1 MEPSA
6 RKASRARRR
15 QTGAPGRQA
24 GRAAGRASDGAG
36 AGADAVRRNGDEDA
50 SGRSSGRE
58 GAAAR
63 RFGPLLPI
71 PDGLSAGGCRTG
83 PGMRITSCHDLL
95 RSVIDTAPVD
105 ERCFAH
111 LVPAH
116 PPSRSVLR
124 PGPPRPASA
133 PTADVRNSLAALVDD
148 GEDAESMVTI
158 LLYLLS
164 ESEAGHALERRRRRI
179 LAAWKRLSVDEARLP
194 SSGRLRRLGP
204 RPVREQPVV
213 KPRIAPGWA
222 RRAHRVQRGSC
233 GEPSS
238 VRRSAPKG
246 RAGLRFGVVVEVL
259 PGEAEELS
267 RKIERRSFLT
277 SICRRPPIPACHE
290 RAGRDPEPPSGEAPH
305 SRNQGESTLT
315 RCSPIRTTGGETINR
330 PRESGASPVASE
342 SVR

>member
-1 MEPSA
+1 MEPPA
-6 RKASRARRR
+6 RKAARARRR

-24 GRAAGRASDGAG
+24 GRAPGRASDG

-71 PDGLSAGGCRTG
+71 PDGLSAGGRRTG

-105 ERCFAH
+105 ERRFAH

-133 PTADVRNSLAALVDD
+133 PTEDVRNGLAALVDG

-158 LLYLLS
+158 LLYLSS
-164 ESEAGHALERRRRRI
+164 ESEAGHAPERRRRRRI
-179 LAAWKRLSVDEARLP
+179 LAAWKKLSVDEGTVAV
-194 SSGRLRRLGP
+194 
-204 RPVREQPVV
+204 VRQVQE
-213 KPRIAPGWA
+213 AWA
-222 RRAHRVQRGSC
+222 AS
-233 GEPSS
+233 
-238 VRRSAPKG
+238 RS
-246 RAGLRFGVVVEVL
+246 
-259 PGEAEELS
+259 
-267 RKIERRSFLT
+267 
-277 SICRRPPIPACHE
+277 
-290 RAGRDPEPPSGEAPH
+290 
-305 SRNQGESTLT
+305 
-315 RCSPIRTTGGETINR
+315 
-330 PRESGASPVASE
+330 
-342 SVR
+342 